1 MGQSKKK
8 TSRFRLKKMKK
19 ILIIGGGAMGSAF
32 TVPCLE
38 NNNIVT
44 ITEPYSKTFIKNLS
58 SKNKFHSAL
67 KINLPKKLKFRKF
80 SSNLLNE
87 KYDLIVIALSLSGID
102 FIGKQLE
109 NLNIKSPILVLTKGL
124 KYEKKSKRILTIS
137 EQLKKNYNVSNLS
150 VLKGPCLAKELA
162 RKNQTSVVIANKNI
176 KIAKSIGKFISTEY
190 YLTEYSKDVVG
201 VEVCSAIKNIYSMII
216 GAGQSLNS
224 SSNLFQKSILEM
236 KYLIKY
242 FKGKDET
249 ILGLSGVGDLYVSA
263 AGGRNSKMGS
273 YLGKGFTFKSAKKR
287 FMPKD
292 TVEGEQLARE
302 IGPYIL
308 KKIDKKKIPLMTN
321 LLRAILNNKKL
332 KVS

>member
-1 MGQSKKK
+1 
-8 TSRFRLKKMKK
+8 MKK

-32 TVPCLE
+32 TIPCIE
-38 NNNIVT
+38 NNHKVI
-44 ITEPYSKTFIKNLS
+44 ITEPYSKTFIRNLS

-67 KINLPKKLKFRKF
+67 KINLSKKLKFRKY
-80 SSNLLNE
+80 SSDLLNE
-87 KYDLIVIALSLSGID
+87 KFDLIVIALSLSGID
-102 FIGKQLE
+102 FIGKQLK
-109 NLNIKSPILVLTKGL
+109 NLRIKSPILVLTKGL
-124 KYEKKSKRILTIS
+124 KYEKKNKRIWTIS
-137 EQLKKNYNVSNLS
+137 EQLNKNYNVSNVS

-176 KIAKSIGKFISTEY
+176 KIAKFVGKMISTRY

-201 VEVCSAIKNIYSMII
+201 IEVSSAIKNIYSMII

-224 SSNLFQKSILEM
+224 SSNLFQKSVLEM

-249 ILGLSGVGDLYVSA
+249 ISGLAGVGDLYVSA

-273 YLGKGFTFKSAKKR
+273 YLGKGFSFKLAKKR
-287 FMPKD
+287 FMPND

-302 IGPYIL
+302 IAPFIL
-308 KKIDKKKIPLMTN
+308 KKIDKKKIPLMIS
-321 LLRAILNNKKL
+321 LLKAILKNKRL
-332 KVS
+332 KIN

>member
-1 MGQSKKK
+1 
-8 TSRFRLKKMKK
+8 MKK

-38 NNNIVT
+38 NNNSVT

-67 KINLPKKLKFRKF
+67 KINLSKKLKFRKF

-87 KYDLIVIALSLSGID
+87 KFDLIVIALSLSGID

-109 NLNIKSPILVLTKGL
+109 NLNVKSPILVLTKGL

-162 RKNQTSVVIANKNI
+162 RKNQTSVVIANRNI
-176 KIAKSIGKFISTEY
+176 KIAKFIGKFISTEY

-308 KKIDKKKIPLMTN
+308 KKIDKKRIPLMTN